1 MLFSTSFLI
10 GGINIFSSGMFTAFS
25 NGKVSALL
33 SLLRTFTFFALGMI
47 FLPKFMGVNGV
58 WLVIPF
64 AEVIT
69 LIVSIAFIYKYR
81 KEYMYEN
88 LFVRKK
94 L

>member
-1 MLFSTSFLI
+1 
-10 GGINIFSSGMFTAFS
+10 MFTAFS

-33 SLLRTFTFFALGMI
+33 SLLRTFIFFALGMI
-47 FLPKFMGVNGV
+47 FLPKLMGVNGV